1 MSHLIDA
8 TEMYLRVLYELEEEG
23 IRPIRARLVERL
35 HLSAPAVSE
44 TVARLHQEGLMR
56 LQEDRTVELTQQGR
70 ARAVS
75 VMRKHR
81 LAERLLVDVIGLRWD
96 LVHAEACRWEHV
108 ISDEVEQR
116 LVEVLDAPTH
126 DAHGNPIPG
135 LGPVSEPS
143 ELLSLAD
150 AAAEDEPVV
159 IERISEHLQAEVDV
173 ISRLYELGLRPGRRL
188 MARLENGSVV
198 VDTGDH
204 VAMLDADAAK
214 YVYVRPAP
222 AEETPVLGQTRPTV
236 IEEEIRIPP
245 VMVEDVS

>member
-1 MSHLIDA
+1 MSDLIDA
-8 TEMYLRVLYELEEEG
+8 TEMYLRTLYELEEEG

-44 TVARLHQEGLMR
+44 TVARLTDEGLMHLR
-56 LQEDRTVELTQQGR
+56 EDRTVELTDEGR

-116 LVEVLDAPTH
+116 LVTVLDAPTH

-135 LGPVSEPS
+135 LGPASEPS
-143 ELLSLAD
+143 DLLSLAD
-150 AAAEDEPVV
+150 AAAEDAPVV
-159 IERISEHLQAEVDV
+159 VDRISEHLQADV
-173 ISRLYELGLRPGRRL
+173 TAIASLFEQGLLPGTRL
-188 MARLENGSVV
+188 MAHTDGDAVV
-198 VDTGDH
+198 VETAEATVRLG
-204 VAMLDADAAK
+204 LDAARF
-214 YVYVRPAP
+214 VYVRPEVAAS
-222 AEETPVLGQTRPTV
+222 AEPR
-236 IEEEIRIPP
+236 
-245 VMVEDVS
+245 

>member
-8 TEMYLRVLYELEEEG
+8 TEMYLRTLYELEEEG

-44 TVARLHQEGLMR
+44 TVARLEQEGLMR
-56 LQEDRTVELTQQGR
+56 LREDRTVELTDQGR

-108 ISDEVEQR
+108 ISDEVEER
-116 LVEVLDAPTH
+116 LVDVLHSPTH

-135 LGPVSEPS
+135 IGPASEPS

-150 AAAEDEPVV
+150 AASEDEPVIV
-159 IERISEHLQAEVDV
+159 DRISEHLQADARV
-173 ISRLYELGLRPGRRL
+173 IARLYQLGLRPGTRL
-188 MARLENGSVV
+188 MAHHDNGSVV
-198 VDTGDH
+198 IDTGGQTSR
-204 VAMLDADAAK
+204 LDEDAARF
-214 YVYVRPAP
+214 VYVRPA
-222 AEETPVLGQTRPTV
+222 
-236 IEEEIRIPP
+236 I
-245 VMVEDVS
+245 